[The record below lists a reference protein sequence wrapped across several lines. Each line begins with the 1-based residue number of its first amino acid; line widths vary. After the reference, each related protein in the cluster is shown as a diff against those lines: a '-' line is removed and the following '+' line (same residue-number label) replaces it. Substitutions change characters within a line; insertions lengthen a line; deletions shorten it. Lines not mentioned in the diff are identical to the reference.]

1 MSAET
6 KDNFNAIYE
15 VARVINSILEP
26 VGLLD
31 KILEI
36 AMTHL
41 AAERAFLLLADAKA
55 PSGYAVM
62 AAKNFSNSDGP
73 GEVAASSSVVSQ
85 VLRTGEPVLS
95 FDAMTDERFESS
107 TSIIVQ
113 KILSIVCIPLRVQER
128 LLGAVYLDTTKSRH
142 AFTEEAV
149 KFLTIF
155 GNLSAIAI
163 ENARRFSDLQ
173 EENKRLRSE
182 VTSPA
187 MFKGIVGKSKRWQS
201 VLDLVKKVLDVD
213 ISVLITGERGTG
225 KDVIVRAILA
235 NGPRSSKPFISVNC
249 SAIPEQLLES
259 ELFGHT
265 KGAFTGAHAEKKGL
279 VESAHEGTLFLDEIA
294 DLPTSLQA
302 KILHVLQQKEIRRI
316 GEVKDR
322 RVDVRI
328 IVATNKDLQA
338 EISQGRFR
346 EDLFYRLN
354 VVTIHL
360 PPLRERGE
368 DIPAL
373 AEYFFKGACEQH
385 KRNVRRIGADAMK
398 YLMANTWTGNV
409 RELQNV
415 IERGVVLCSGD
426 ELRSED
432 LTMGTNKPPPSA
444 IGTLDD
450 FEKEIVQTTLD
461 QLGGNRKQTSERLGV
476 SLRWLQYKLKEWK
489 IGQ

>member
-1 MSAET
+1 MNEES

-15 VARVINSILEP
+15 VAQAVNSILDP
-26 VGLLD
+26 VPLLD
-31 KILEI
+31 KVLEI
-36 AMTHL
+36 AMMHL
-41 AAERAFLLLADAKA
+41 SAERAFVLLSDVKA
-55 PSGYAVM
+55 PTGYAVM
-62 AAKNFSNSDGP
+62 AAKNFASSDGP
-73 GEVAASSSVVSQ
+73 GKLAASSSVVSQ
-85 VLRTGEPVLS
+85 VLQTGEPVLS
-95 FDAMTDERFESS
+95 FDAMSDQRFESS

-113 KILSIVCIPLRVQER
+113 KILSIVCIPLRVHDR
-128 LLGAVYLDTTKSRH
+128 LLGAVYLDSTKSRH

-163 ENARRFSDLQ
+163 ENARHFSDLQ

-187 MFKGIVGKSKRWQS
+187 MFKGIVGRSKRWQS

-213 ISVLITGERGTG
+213 ISVLITGESGTG
-225 KDVIVRAILA
+225 KDVIARAIHA

-294 DLPTSLQA
+294 DLPTTLQA

-328 IVATNKDLQA
+328 IAATNKNLQD
-338 EISQGRFR
+338 ELSGGRFR

-360 PPLRERGE
+360 PPLRERAE
-368 DIPAL
+368 DIPVL

-385 KRNVRRIGADAMK
+385 KRNVQRIGADAMH
-398 YLMANTWTGNV
+398 YLMTNAWTGNV
-409 RELQNV
+409 RELQHI

-426 ELRSED
+426 ELSRED
-432 LTMGTNKPPPSA
+432 LMTGIITPPGSVA
-444 IGTLDD
+444 VTLDD
-450 FEKEIVQTTLD
+450 FEKEMVESTLH

-476 SLRWLQYKLKEWK
+476 SLRWLQYKLKEWR
-489 IGQ
+489 IG